1 MEAIL
6 MIRTVVIFALNA
18 YWYLIIANVILSWVR
33 PDPRN
38 PIVRFIHSA
47 TDPLFNLARRA
58 MPFLVAGAIDF
69 SPIVV
74 ILLLQ
79 LLVQLVDKLFQQLAI
94 SAG

>member
-18 YWYLIIANVILSWVR
+18 YWYLFIASVILTWVR

-38 PIVRFIHSA
+38 PIVRFIVNA
-47 TDPLFNLARRA
+47 TEPLKNFVRRA